1 MNENIRS
8 LQDNI
13 RSLQDQVD
21 NLYASPN
28 TLRTRSDGS
37 VTTISDQDPYSHH
50 ATQNLSNPR
59 SRYQSSFSSPSP
71 LARAPQFKGGA
82 TSSAL
87 CFDVAKSSLQ
97 TMGIAP
103 LEHSTDDA
111 IPEQARA
118 SYNSPLRN
126 AATLTLLPGQPTK
139 DPLWSLRR
147 EDVVRLC
154 RLFDEDVGMMHPIL
168 DIEKTI
174 TRAHMLFDFME
185 SSQRSGL
192 LSKEFERGDAF
203 QNENT
208 NILKMVL
215 ASALTL
221 EGNGESEL
229 GAKLFQSVRNAS
241 ESRLWEPVSLDG
253 LVLLVIVVCAYLP
266 LLHCTLLKLS
276 QGAVPLPSRSRSTG
290 VPCYRLGSKAL
301 L

>member
-1 MNENIRS
+1 MN
-8 LQDNI
+8 DNI

-21 NLYASPN
+21 NLYASLN
-28 TLRTRSDGS
+28 ALRNKPDGS
-37 VTTISDQDPYSHH
+37 VTTISDQDPYPNRPSH
-50 ATQNLSNPR
+50 NLSNPR

-71 LARAPQFKGGA
+71 LARAPHFKGGA

-97 TMGIAP
+97 TMGIAQP
-103 LEHSTDDA
+103 EYGVDET
-111 IPEQARA
+111 IPEQVRG
-118 SYNSPLRN
+118 SYDSPHRG
-126 AATLTLLPGQPTK
+126 AATLTLLPGHPTK
-139 DPLWSLRR
+139 DPIWSLRR
-147 EDVVRLC
+147 EEVIRLC
-154 RLFDEDVGMMHPIL
+154 RFFDEDVGMMHPIL

-174 TRAHMLFDFME
+174 ARANSLFDVME

-192 LSKEFERGDAF
+192 LSKEIERGDAF
-203 QNENT
+203 QDEPT

-241 ESRLWEPVSLDG
+241 ESRLWEPVSLNG
-253 LVLLVIVVCAYLP
+253 LVLLVVVVCLR
-266 LLHCTLLKLS
+266 LLLSRCTILKLR
-276 QGAVPLPSRSRSTG
+276 QGAVPLPPRSRSTG
-290 VPCYRLGSKAL
+290 VPCHRFGSAAL